1 MGLLPDS
8 ILEAVGDS
16 LLTAPDRYAYTVS
29 VPRMYNIVGRERV
42 KALPSKK
49 WQEAWDAHRQ
59 QQAARAAQEKK
70 KKAEK
75 WEEAK
80 REYDSV
86 GGTPFHGVRA
96 IAKKHNVFM
105 SRLRRCADCNT
116 KRHHGYDT
124 DSSALGGDSGSDDS
138 WDGDSNATM

>member
-1 MGLLPDS
+1 MGLLPNS
-8 ILEAVGDS
+8 ILEGVGDS
-16 LLTAPDRYAYTVS
+16 LLTAVDRYAYTVS

-42 KALPSKK
+42 IALRSKK
-49 WQEAWDAHRQ
+49 WQEAWEARCQ
-59 QQAARAAQEKK
+59 QQATRAAEEKK

-96 IAKKHNVFM
+96 IAKKHNVFIT
-105 SRLRRCADCNT
+105 RLKRYGDRNA

-124 DSSALGGDSGSDDS
+124 NSSALVSDSGSDES
-138 WDGDSNATM
+138 SDGDSDATM